1 MRLKS
6 RLIFLALVFI
16 AAGGCQTPPVPP
28 EVRLALEQEQDLWSA
43 GASVYVDREYENYKL
58 SLKEARRSLKQEN
71 LKLGWF
77 RNYGKIREEFRN
89 VLTAGDALMG
99 AVRGQKEQR
108 SSSIA
113 GRLAGLN
120 KKIETVGAVSL
131 SINERGRARRRLAQ
145 AEVLIKEADSLARQG
160 RFDDAS
166 LKLDAA
172 EGSVK
177 EAQTAVLG
185 LLRRYTD
192 SAQVKKWKRW
202 EEETIAESRKKG
214 TIAIVVYK
222 LERRMVIY
230 RKGEPFVTCNVGL
243 GFNGLSDKAHAGD
256 EATPEGRYY
265 VTKKNAS
272 SQFYKALLIN
282 YPNDEDRRKYAEA
295 KKKGRI
301 PAYAG
306 IGSLVEIHG
315 GGQDSLTRGCISLDN
330 KVIDEVF
337 ALASVGTAVT
347 IVGTVE
353 DEHPIIKSVKD
364 I

>member
-16 AAGGCQTPPVPP
+16 AAGGCQTPSVPP

-43 GASVYVDREYENYKL
+43 GASTHIDREYENYKL

-77 RNYGKIREEFRN
+77 RNYGKIREEFRS
-89 VLTAGDALMG
+89 VLSTGDALM
-99 AVRGQKEQR
+99 AAIRERKERGL
-108 SSSIA
+108 SSIA
-113 GRLAGLN
+113 ERSADIN

-131 SINERGRARRRLAQ
+131 SINERGAARRRLAQ
-145 AEVLIKEADSLARQG
+145 AEVMIKEADSLARQG

-230 RKGEPFVTCNVGL
+230 KKGEAFAAYNVGL

-272 SQFYKALLIN
+272 SQYYKALLIN
-282 YPNDEDRRKYAEA
+282 YPNDEDRKKYAQA
-295 KKKGRI
+295 KKRGQI

-306 IGSLVEIHG
+306 IGGLVEIHG
-315 GGQDSLTRGCISLDN
+315 GGQDSLTRGCISMDD